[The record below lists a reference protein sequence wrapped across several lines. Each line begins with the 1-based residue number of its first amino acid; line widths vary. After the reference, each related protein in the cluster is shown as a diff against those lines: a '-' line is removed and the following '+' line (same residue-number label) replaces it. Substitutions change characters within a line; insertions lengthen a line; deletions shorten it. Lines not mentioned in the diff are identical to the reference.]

1 MAIATGARWAIGGA
15 VMVYQGYGMEGP
27 LELSRS
33 DARGGFW
40 QADCR
45 CSRLKTPG
53 RAEDARRGDIRR
65 PLFRLRATLGGNA
78 RTREAR
84 VIDLAFQST
93 LTPDHREALERL
105 MFFNRR
111 QREAETA
118 VTRAV
123 EMFGSPTILSEPS
136 GVRVAVGACPDVQC
150 LFAIERGRRSDA
162 LAGMVIYLRTS
173 LEEVLVLH
181 IAVAD
186 RYGRRGLEVVAALV
200 RTVRAAAERLRGVER
215 MTLLDLQGRELKITI
230 RAVGS
235 PPVRERQSTSPRM
248 PESFPARAS

>member
-1 MAIATGARWAIGGA
+1 M
-15 VMVYQGYGMEGP
+15 
-27 LELSRS
+27 
-33 DARGGFW
+33 
-40 QADCR
+40 
-45 CSRLKTPG
+45 
-53 RAEDARRGDIRR
+53 
-65 PLFRLRATLGGNA
+65 
-78 RTREAR
+78 
-84 VIDLAFQST
+84 IDLAFQST
-93 LTPDHREALERL
+93 LTADYREALERL

-123 EMFGSPTILSEPS
+123 DMFGSPTIVSEPY

-173 LEEVLVLH
+173 FEEVLVLH

-186 RYGRRGLEVVAALV
+186 RYGRKGLEVVAALV
-200 RTVRAAAERLRGVER
+200 RTVRAAAGRMRGVER
-215 MTLLDLQGRELKITI
+215 VTLLDLQGRELRIII

-235 PPVRERQSTSPRM
+235 QSNREPRSASPQERL
-248 PESFPARAS
+248 RA

>member
-1 MAIATGARWAIGGA
+1 
-15 VMVYQGYGMEGP
+15 
-27 LELSRS
+27 
-33 DARGGFW
+33 
-40 QADCR
+40 
-45 CSRLKTPG
+45 
-53 RAEDARRGDIRR
+53 
-65 PLFRLRATLGGNA
+65 
-78 RTREAR
+78 

-93 LTPDHREALERL
+93 LTADHREALERL

-123 EMFGSPTILSEPS
+123 EMFGSPTIVSDP
-136 GVRVAVGACPDVQC
+136 GGIRVAVGACPDVQC

-186 RYGRRGLEVVAALV
+186 RYGRKGLAVVAALV
-200 RTVRAAAERLRGVER
+200 RTVRASAERLRGVER
-215 MTLLDLQGRELKITI
+215 ITMLDLQGRELRITI

-235 PPVRERQSTSPRM
+235 APVRDRQSAASHIPVRL
-248 PESFPARAS
+248 PARAS

>member
-1 MAIATGARWAIGGA
+1 
-15 VMVYQGYGMEGP
+15 MV
-27 LELSRS
+27 
-33 DARGGFW
+33 
-40 QADCR
+40 
-45 CSRLKTPG
+45 PG
-53 RAEDARRGDIRR
+53 EVH
-65 PLFRLRATLGGNA
+65 
-78 RTREAR
+78 

-93 LTPDHREALERL
+93 LPADQREALERL

-111 QREAETA
+111 QHEAETA

-123 EMFGSPTILSEPS
+123 EMFGSPTIVSES
-136 GVRVAVGACPDVQC
+136 FGVRVAVRACPDAQC

-162 LAGMVIYLRTS
+162 LAGMAIYLRTS

-186 RYGRRGLEVVAALV
+186 RYGRKALEVVAALV

-215 MTLLDLQGRELKITI
+215 MTMLDLQGRELRITI

-235 PPVRERQSTSPRM
+235 GLTRDRRATVSRVPATL
-248 PESFPARAS
+248 PARAS

>member
-1 MAIATGARWAIGGA
+1 MARQRPAPRRLSSPAFALTRYGAAGRSLHNALQGTGH
-15 VMVYQGYGMEGP
+15 
-27 LELSRS
+27 L
-33 DARGGFW
+33 
-40 QADCR
+40 
-45 CSRLKTPG
+45 
-53 RAEDARRGDIRR
+53 RASARRGN
-65 PLFRLRATLGGNA
+65 PTA
-78 RTREAR
+78 REVH
-84 VIDLAFQST
+84 VIDLAFHST
-93 LTPDHREALERL
+93 LTADHREALERL

-123 EMFGSPTILSEPS
+123 EMFGSPTIVSEPT
-136 GVRVAVGACPDVQC
+136 GLRAAVGACPDVQC

-186 RYGRRGLEVVAALV
+186 RYGRRALEVVAALI

-215 MTLLDLQGRELKITI
+215 MTMLDLQGRELKIAI

-235 PPVRERQSTSPRM
+235 APVRNRQPATPHV
-248 PESFPARAS
+248 PARLPARVS

>member
-1 MAIATGARWAIGGA
+1 
-15 VMVYQGYGMEGP
+15 MV
-27 LELSRS
+27 
-33 DARGGFW
+33 
-40 QADCR
+40 
-45 CSRLKTPG
+45 PG
-53 RAEDARRGDIRR
+53 EVH
-65 PLFRLRATLGGNA
+65 
-78 RTREAR
+78 
-84 VIDLAFQST
+84 VINLAFQST
-93 LTPDHREALERL
+93 LPADQREPLERL

-118 VTRAV
+118 VTRAI
-123 EMFGSPTILSEPS
+123 EMFGSPTIVADPS
-136 GVRVAVGACPDVQC
+136 GVRVAVRACPDVQC

-186 RYGRRGLEVVAALV
+186 RYGRKALEVVAALV

-215 MTLLDLQGRELKITI
+215 MTMLDLQGRELRITI

-235 PPVRERQSTSPRM
+235 GLSRDRRSPVPRL
-248 PESFPARAS
+248 PATLPARAC

>member
-1 MAIATGARWAIGGA
+1 
-15 VMVYQGYGMEGP
+15 
-27 LELSRS
+27 
-33 DARGGFW
+33 
-40 QADCR
+40 
-45 CSRLKTPG
+45 
-53 RAEDARRGDIRR
+53 
-65 PLFRLRATLGGNA
+65 
-78 RTREAR
+78 

-93 LTPDHREALERL
+93 LTADDREALEQL

-123 EMFGSPTILSEPS
+123 EMFGSPTIVSEPS

-162 LAGMVIYLRTS
+162 LAGMVVYLRTS

-186 RYGRRGLEVVAALV
+186 RYGRKGLEVVAALV
-200 RTVRAAAERLRGVER
+200 RTVRAAAERLRGVQR
-215 MTLLDLQGRELKITI
+215 ITMLDLQGRELRITI

-235 PPVRERQSTSPRM
+235 PLNRERPSAAPRM
-248 PESFPARAS
+248 PAPLPARAS